1 MSVIVDVTDI
11 VYGQKV
17 SISVRSENSFRLVLT
32 DYEDYSLGYNLYVG
46 NSPDKA
52 VPDENGNVVVGSF
65 SSIVSTSIPLRAE
78 VFDTPMYSGNYQ
90 DTLVFHVQYS
100 F

>member
-1 MSVIVDVTDI
+1 M
-11 VYGQKV
+11 
-17 SISVRSENSFRLVLT
+17 
-32 DYEDYSLGYNLYVG
+32 
-46 NSPDKA
+46 A